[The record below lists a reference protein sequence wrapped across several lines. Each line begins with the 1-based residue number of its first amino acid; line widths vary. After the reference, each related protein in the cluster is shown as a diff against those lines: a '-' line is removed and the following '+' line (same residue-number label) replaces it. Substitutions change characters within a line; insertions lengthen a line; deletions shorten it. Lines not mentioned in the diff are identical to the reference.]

1 MLISIANGVKN
12 KETTTIA
19 AVGNAFFD
27 LPGPFLGQ
35 FDDLI
40 KDLVW
45 DNLDKALDDIA
56 DEDLFVELDKM
67 LLGEDPTPA
76 ITQSKVQDRV
86 PMLRMFL
93 RLAFFWNAL
102 NYGDQGPRHLN
113 FQ

>member
-1 MLISIANGVKN
+1 MLTSIANGVKN

-19 AVGNAFFD
+19 AVGNAFSD

-56 DEDLFVELDKM
+56 DEDLFVEHDKM
-67 LLGEDPTPA
+67 LLGEDTTPA
-76 ITQSKVQDRV
+76 ITPSKVLSAGSGTHAENV
-86 PMLRMFL
+86 PSISLLLECFELWRS
-93 RLAFFWNAL
+93 RTST
-102 NYGDQGPRHLN
+102 P
-113 FQ
+113 